1 MATEPTGSVGEV
13 VRDSQTGKLPIGS
26 VQHILEKAPSDIV
39 EEIIEVPE
47 WGCSVRVRSLT
58 AAQEA
63 QVKQKGLEF
72 RGETTKVWFAE
83 MELAQFQAS
92 VVEPKFKLDDARRLQ
107 STSSRG
113 WARIVAWI
121 DKMSNLDKE
130 EVAKMKDDFPESEN
144 GSTAGMGIS
153 EEPREDED

>member
-1 MATEPTGSVGEV
+1 MTTEPTSVGEAIKGQQ
-13 VRDSQTGKLPIGS
+13 DGSLPIGT
-26 VQHILEKAPSDIV
+26 VQTILERAPDDIV
-39 EEIIEVPE
+39 EAVLPVPE

-92 VVEPKFKLDDARRLQ
+92 VVEPKFRLDDARKLQ
-107 STSSRG
+107 HSSSKG
-113 WARIVAWI
+113 WQRIVAWI
-121 DKMSNLDKE
+121 DKQSSLDKK
-130 EVAKMKDDFPESEN
+130 EVAAMKDDFPELEN
-144 GSTAGMGIS
+144 GASPGMDDREGS
-153 EEPREDED
+153 EQE

>member
-1 MATEPTGSVGEV
+1 MAIESPSSVGDAL
-13 VRDSQTGKLPIGS
+13 RDTQAGKLPMGT
-26 VQHILEKAPSDIV
+26 VAGILEKAPSDIV

-47 WGCSVRVRSLT
+47 WDCSVRVRSLT

-72 RGETTKVWFAE
+72 KGETTKVWFAE

-107 STSSRG
+107 ATSSKG
-113 WARIVAWI
+113 WQRIVKWI
-121 DKMSNLDKE
+121 DKQSNLDKE
-130 EVAKMKDDFPESEN
+130 EVAKLKDDFPVVDN
-144 GSTAGMGIS
+144 GSSSGVDDS
-153 EEPREDED
+153 SRPE